1 MRYLIYLCCMFLLSS
16 RVSCNPS
23 LVWWQIKGYS
33 PWRHGSSSDA
43 TKHFFPTVTSPL
55 SKINGLHTVKGLN
68 LNIFKYFSKTIKDE
82 EVPLNPKTE
91 SQWQLWEHGEKKVW
105 EESLKWEHLAARKEQ
120 EVNTARISAL
130 YLAVVGAG
138 LQTLGSQIASI
149 GWICSVS
156 GGTCL
161 GLVPIITSKFLNKN
175 NVADKLNS
183 RLIADLLR
191 SEVYKSLAKV
201 EPYGSHVR
209 RGHNLKEVASRITES
224 FTSDDLSNELMVVKF
239 EEKLLP
245 RVPDD
250 YSYKTWYVENRLK
263 NAVNVKRKKA
273 EKKLQRSRFYK
284 VIQFTLSTIGGLI
297 GIVGG
302 SISGSSEKQEKLSII
317 QGKLG
322 VWVSVIAAAYA
333 AISAHC
339 ESTKLDEEVSRLF
352 HVVRHLEEHEEW
364 RNLEIL
370 QGGKLKAESEVEWNA
385 FVGYCEA
392 LLNCESLPWGGV
404 FINCTSFGAS

>member
-1 MRYLIYLCCMFLLSS
+1 MRHIFYLFCLLSLSS

-33 PWRHGSSSDA
+33 PWRQGTSREES
-43 TKHFFPTVTSPL
+43 KHFFPTVTSPFPKL
-55 SKINGLHTVKGLN
+55 KGIHNGKGFN
-68 LNIFKYFSKTIKDE
+68 LNIFKYFAKKNKE
-82 EVPLNPKTE
+82 EDIPLNPKTE
-91 SQWQLWEHGEKKVW
+91 AQWQLWEHGEKKVW
-105 EESLKWEHLAARKEQ
+105 EESLKWEQLAARKEQ

-130 YLAVVGAG
+130 YLAVVGAA
-138 LQTLGSQIASI
+138 LQTLGSQIASK

-161 GLVPIITSKFLNKN
+161 GLVPVITSKFLNKN
-175 NVADKLNS
+175 NIADKSNS

-201 EPYGSHVR
+201 EPYGSHSR
-209 RGHNLKEVASRITES
+209 RGHKLKEVASRITES
-224 FTSDDLSNELMVVKF
+224 FTSDDLSNELMVVNF
-239 EEKLLP
+239 EEKYLP

-250 YSYKTWYVENRLK
+250 YSYKAWYVENRLK
-263 NAVNVKRKKA
+263 SAVSLKRKRA
-273 EKKLQRSRFYK
+273 EKKLRRSRCYK
-284 VIQFTLSTIGGLI
+284 VLQFTLSTIGGLI

-302 SISGSSEKQEKLSII
+302 SISGSSAKQNVVSII

-370 QGGKLKAESEVEWNA
+370 QGGKLKTESEVEWNA

-404 FINCTSFGAS
+404 FVNCTSF